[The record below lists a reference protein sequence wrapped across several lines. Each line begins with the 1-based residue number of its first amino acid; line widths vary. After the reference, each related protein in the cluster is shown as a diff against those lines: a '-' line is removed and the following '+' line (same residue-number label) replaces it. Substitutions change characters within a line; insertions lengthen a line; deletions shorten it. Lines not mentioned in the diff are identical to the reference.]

1 MDWTRFWTVDRKITA
16 GFLLGTIVTLVVG
29 IMGFVSVQTMDNSL
43 SAMGKAHFPR
53 NAALEDLDNLRL
65 KAELTLA
72 EVMLTQN
79 KIDRIER
86 LQIIQ
91 QERENLFTGIDDTWS
106 QLQNLHQQNE
116 SGLFEILQ
124 NEYRFWRIANS
135 MLDRYLQML
144 LATNTTDSLDDLF
157 TEFIAVRE
165 KTEPV
170 SSMFSAAVGD
180 LRRYNMSLMSGI
192 IAENSELS
200 FETKFRIVCFVLLG
214 IITAIILGIVVTN
227 LITIPVRNAL
237 KLLTAMSKG
246 EHIEEIE
253 TKSNDEIGQMIRLLQ
268 NEVAAKLKAE
278 DSSRSKVEFLAIM
291 SHEIRTPLNAILGL
305 TEVQLQNYSANKQY
319 INAETASAFKKIK
332 DSGKG
337 LLGIVNGVLDISKIE
352 MGKLEFNPRNYD
364 IAYLVNDALQPYR
377 AGFKKKEIEFIVDI
391 DENIP
396 AVLYGDDARIK
407 QILNN
412 LLSNAFKFTERGF
425 VKLEVSSFR
434 LGNGIFVT
442 YTVTDSGIGIK
453 ESDISTIFS
462 SFRQLSGG
470 IERRAEGM
478 GLGLAISKQLAS
490 LMGGWIT
497 CESELGTG
505 SVFTFQIPQR
515 QADEGNIGKDM
526 VNKLRSLQPLD
537 SGESPGKR
545 PGSERRG
552 RALIVDDIETNIDVA
567 KGMVSL
573 YNMDVDGVLSGM
585 EAVERIEAAEPRYD
599 VIFMDQMMPE
609 MNGMEA
615 TAIIRALGTEYARNI
630 PIIALTANIM
640 ADNEK
645 LFLDAGLNAYL
656 AKPLELEK
664 LDREMVKLGRMRAAP
679 LQLDLENNIFENIHI
694 EGMNFADGL
703 KRFTNQDTYK
713 NIIKSFVQNTP
724 MILDKIKKI
733 IADGHNPAETEKN
746 DYSILVHGIK
756 GSARAIG
763 GELVGK
769 LAEELE
775 IAAKSGNAG
784 AALEKT
790 PHFIRETESLIAGL
804 NSTVVSAGYD
814 SAADIKEARERPD
827 GRLLKMLAAACGNY
841 DVTKIDAIMA
851 ELEKYKYREGGDLV
865 EFIREQIDDCEYFSV
880 SEKISSIDGSV

>member
-1 MDWTRFWTVDRKITA
+1 MDWTRFWTVDRKITT
-16 GFLLGTIVTLVVG
+16 GFLLGTVVTLVVG
-29 IMGFVSVQTMDNSL
+29 IMGFVSVQTLDNSL

-72 EVMLTQN
+72 EVILTQN

-91 QERENLFTGIDDTWS
+91 QERGVIFKGIEDTWS

-116 SGLFEILQ
+116 SGRSLFEILQ

-135 MLDRYLQML
+135 MLDSYLETL
-144 LATNTTDSLDDLF
+144 LATTTEDSLDDLF
-157 TEFIAVRE
+157 TEFVAVRE

-170 SSMFSAAVGD
+170 SNMFSAAVGD
-180 LRRYNMSLMSGI
+180 LRQYTINQMSGI
-192 IAENSELS
+192 IEENSALS
-200 FETKFRIVCFVLLG
+200 FETKFRIVCFILLG
-214 IITAIILGIVVTN
+214 IIIAIILGMVVTN
-227 LITIPVRNAL
+227 LITIPVRSAL

-253 TKSNDEIGQMIRLLQ
+253 AKSNDEIGQMIRLLQ

-278 DSSRSKVEFLAIM
+278 DSSRSKVEFLAMM

-305 TEVQLQNYSANKQY
+305 TEVQLQNHSANDRY
-319 INAETASAFKKIK
+319 LNAETVSAFKKIK

-364 IAYLVNDALQPYR
+364 IAYLLNDAIQPYR
-377 AGFKKKEIEFIVDI
+377 GGFKHKDIEFMVDI
-391 DENIP
+391 DEDIP
-396 AVLYGDDARIK
+396 AVLYGDDTRIK

-412 LLSNAFKFTERGF
+412 LLSNACKFTDTVF
-425 VKLEVSSFR
+425 VKLEIAAFR

-453 ESDISTIFS
+453 ESDIGTIFS

-470 IERRAEGM
+470 IERRAEGV

-497 CESELGTG
+497 CESELGKG

-515 QADEGNIGKDM
+515 QADEGNIGKD
-526 VNKLRSLQPLD
+526 VVTRLRSLQPLD
-537 SGESPGKR
+537 SGESSGKR

-585 EAVERIEAAEPRYD
+585 EAVELIEKAEPRFD

-630 PIIALTANIM
+630 PIIALTANTM
-640 ADNEK
+640 ADSEK

-664 LDREMVKLGRMRAAP
+664 LDKEMAKLGRMRAAP
-679 LQLDLENNIFENIHI
+679 IQLDLEKNIFENIHI
-694 EGMNFADGL
+694 DGMNFADGL
-703 KRFTNQDTYK
+703 KRFANQDTYK

-733 IADGHNPAETEKN
+733 IADGHNPAETGKN

-763 GELVGK
+763 GDLVGR

-775 IAAKSGNAG
+775 IAAKSGDAK

-790 PHFIRETESLIAGL
+790 PHFLSETESLIVRL
-804 NSTVVSAGYD
+804 NNTVVAAGND
-814 SAADIKEARERPD
+814 GAAERKETRERPD
-827 GRLLKMLAAACGNY
+827 SQLLKLLAAACANY
-841 DVTKIDAIMA
+841 DVTKIDSIMA
-851 ELEKYKYREGGDLV
+851 ELEKYQYKKDEDLV
-865 EFIREQIDDCEYFSV
+865 VFIREQIDDCEYAAV
-880 SEKISSIDGSV
+880 SKKINGID